1 MNLENI
7 FKKLK
12 KHSSMLSRVFFLN
25 VFSENVFFVNV
36 LGELP
41 IKNLSNNVFKNI

>member
-25 VFSENVFFVNV
+25 VFSENV